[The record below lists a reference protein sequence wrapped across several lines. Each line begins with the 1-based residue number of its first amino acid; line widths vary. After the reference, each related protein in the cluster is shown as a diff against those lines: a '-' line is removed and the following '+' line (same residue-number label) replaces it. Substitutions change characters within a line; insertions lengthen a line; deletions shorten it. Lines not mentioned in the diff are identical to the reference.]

1 MRKLRLLFATLVL
14 LVTGVVATNAE
25 VVYVEVD
32 LTSQFNSL
40 ATTQWTGSSGQVG
53 WAAPAVD
60 TNSGLHVAAWERY
73 DGNCTNTGDVMKST
87 VTGLT
92 TGTYKIELYGAA
104 AFTFG
109 RGFGSTA
116 FTGDLSV
123 ATNSAWNENDQITES
138 TGVTLYAKTSEG
150 TYGGE
155 IPISYATNFNTTG
168 IATVV
173 IPGVVVGA
181 NGEIEIGMTK
191 TSTSTNWHVIQL
203 KGVTALVEAVPVYN
217 QALSDAQAALTQKMS
232 SYAQNNLSSA
242 ISTYGGLGETGT
254 AAQYTAAIEALNNA
268 VSAAQVSIDAYAAF
282 RSVIDIFSG
291 AQQDL
296 DENGQAAYDDGG
308 VLSGLEAAYS
318 NGSLQEINSDQRAA
332 MANALA
338 VASKAQTT
346 AGTSMSWAI
355 LNHSFEAG
363 SLEAWT
369 NSGMQVQANK
379 AYAGHVG
386 DFYAE
391 AWQPNGTKTLSQT
404 VTGMPGGQYQLT
416 FNALA
421 RGVTSAS
428 VTANDKSSGITIED
442 ATNAYT
448 IEEITV
454 GIDGE
459 LAIAYEAT
467 GTGAGNSWIAID
479 EFQLTYLGCT
489 HEAGDPVI
497 ENEVPATARNN
508 GSFDEVTYCTICGT
522 EMNRQPREI
531 PAIGGFD
538 MTVNVTGDEEMDEQP
553 TITVT
558 EATQC
563 GDDTFAGQPNSTIT
577 ITPPARDGY
586 TVNVI
591 ITQTPLTGGP
601 AETVN
606 ANEEGGTWS
615 FTLPDAN
622 NDVTVSVVYEP
633 ITYAVTLTLTGNETM
648 ETTPAVSLTG
658 GTPGDTYTATAGS
671 TISVTPQVVEGYTVE
686 VTVTETAHVGDP
698 QTVTPTE
705 ENGVWS
711 FTQPDYNTTVTV
723 AYTQILQTI
732 TWAFSGLEESVEE
745 PAVTFS
751 GEGVVPV
758 VENEVITSYQ
768 CPQGTT
774 VTFSAPEIEGYENSY
789 IYDSSN
795 GLTITP
801 NQGVYSFLVDVEDHN
816 IQIIYTK
823 VEYTISGLPATNTTL
838 TIGDTQYESGDVT
851 ATEGT
856 VITVTPDLGY
866 QITAI
871 TATYTPATGGDPIE
885 LTIDDAAGNGKSFTM
900 PAANV
905 TVTCT
910 AEEIVIDPNAIAVT
924 VPALS
929 FVTYVDNNQDL
940 SLATGDQAQLYG
952 VSNVTDT
959 EVQLTAPLTDVPSG
973 HHFLIYNPT
982 DADIIAQ
989 LMPSA
994 PTAEM
999 EGVGS
1004 NWYFFDMNGTT
1015 INPDDYTG
1023 FTLYICGGK
1032 QFLKAIG
1039 EGQLADHRWM
1049 LAVDNEPSDGG
1060 MKSRNIV
1067 FGETT
1072 NKITATN
1079 IKNATKGDVFDLQGR
1094 KVKAPKKGLYIVN
1107 GKKAVIK

>member
-268 VSAAQVSIDAYAAF
+268 VSAAQVSINAYAIF
-282 RSVIDIFSG
+282 NSVIDVF
-291 AQQDL
+291 ADAKQAL
-296 DENGQAAYDDGG
+296 DADGLAAYDDGG
-308 VLSGLEAAYS
+308 VLAGLQESYNA
-318 NGSLQEINSDQRAA
+318 GTLQEITSDQKATI
-332 MANALA
+332 ANALA
-338 VASKAQTT
+338 VAAKAQTSENSPMT
-346 AGTSMSWAI
+346 WAI
-355 LNHSFEAG
+355 LNHSFETG
-363 SLEAWT
+363 SLQAWT
-369 NSGMQVQANK
+369 AENTAGDTGVKPNSNGT
-379 AYAGHVG
+379 YTTIGCDG
-386 DFYAE
+386 DFLFNT
-391 AWQPNGTKTLSQT
+391 WNGDAVGYGISQT
-404 VTGMPGGQYQLT
+404 ITGMPAGSYKLT
-416 FNALA
+416 ASFAGPANATVELFANSESTTVTQTAPGTFTDVDLEFDLA
-421 RGVTSAS
+421 
-428 VTANDKSSGITIED
+428 TAGDITIGTQNSTSWYKVD
-442 ATNAYT
+442 NFRLILLQPAVVPDYT
-448 IEEITV
+448 IS
-454 GIDGE
+454 
-459 LAIAYEAT
+459 L
-467 GTGAGNSWIAID
+467 
-479 EFQLTYLGCT
+479 
-489 HEAGDPVI
+489 
-497 ENEVPATARNN
+497 
-508 GSFDEVTYCTICGT
+508 
-522 EMNRQPREI
+522 
-531 PAIGGFD
+531 
-538 MTVNVTGDEEMDEQP
+538 NVTGTNDMGDAP
-553 TITVT
+553 TITVAG
-558 EATQC
+558 ATQS
-563 GDDTFAGQPNSTIT
+563 GDVAYTATANSTIS
-577 ITPPARDGY
+577 ITPEAVDGY
-586 TVNVI
+586 SVEVTV
-591 ITQTPLTGGP
+591 TQTPATGGP
-601 AETVN
+601 EETVS
-606 ANEEGGTWS
+606 ASEVSGTWS
-615 FTLPDAN
+615 FTLPDN
-622 NDVTVSVVYEP
+622 NVRVSIAYTPIPTYSINGLAYGSQVTIGEVSTTIGDVSTITGVNAGELVTIDVSGVTVSP
-633 ITYAVTLTLTGNETM
+633 GMVTMIHANTGAGALTEEAL
-648 ETTPAVSLTG
+648 S
-658 GTPGDTYTATAGS
+658 
-671 TISVTPQVVEGYTVE
+671 
-686 VTVTETAHVGDP
+686 HVGDVWTFTMPEGDAHLTFAEEYVYSTFTLNVTEGEGMTEAPNVSYSP
-698 QTVTPTE
+698 QFTNAGKVRSGSNVTINIPAYAGYDATATYQAASDAEPTTLTISNNQAQLTMPTE
-705 ENGVWS
+705 DV
-711 FTQPDYNTTVTV
+711 TATVV
-723 AYTQILQTI
+723 
-732 TWAFSGLEESVEE
+732 
-745 PAVTFS
+745 
-751 GEGVVPV
+751 
-758 VENEVITSYQ
+758 
-768 CPQGTT
+768 
-774 VTFSAPEIEGYENSY
+774 
-789 IYDSSN
+789 
-795 GLTITP
+795 
-801 NQGVYSFLVDVEDHN
+801 
-816 IQIIYTK
+816 YTK
-823 VEYTISGLPATNTTL
+823 HAYTISGLPVDNTTF

-851 ATEGT
+851 ATVGT
-856 VITVTPDLGY
+856 IITVTPDLGY

-910 AEEIVIDPNAIAVT
+910 AEEIVIDPNAIPVT
-924 VPALS
+924 VPAMS

-952 VSNVTDT
+952 VSDVTDT
-959 EVQLTAPLTDVPSG
+959 EVLLTDQLTSVPSG

-994 PTAEM
+994 PTGGL
-999 EGVGS
+999 EGVG
-1004 NWYFFDMNGTT
+1004 NWFFLDINDGT

-1039 EGQLADHRWM
+1039 AGQLADHRWM
-1049 LAVDNEPSDGG
+1049 LMVANETEGG
-1060 MKSRNIV
+1060 YGEKARNIV

-1079 IKNATKGDVFDLQGR
+1079 IKNATKGDVFDLNGR
-1094 KVKAPKKGLYIVN
+1094 KLDKMPTKKGVYIQN
-1107 GKKAVIK
+1107 GKKVVVK

>member
-1 MRKLRLLFATLVL
+1 MRKLRLLFATLAL
-14 LVTGVVATNAE
+14 LVTGVVAVNAQ
-25 VVYVEVD
+25 VYVEVD

-232 SYAQNNLSSA
+232 ASAQNNLSSA

-686 VTVTETAHVGDP
+686 VTVTETAPVGDP

-823 VEYTISGLPATNTTL
+823 VEYTITGLPATNTTL
-838 TIGDTQYESGDVT
+838 TIGETQYESGDVT
-851 ATEGT
+851 ATIGT

-910 AEEIVIDPNAIAVT
+910 AEEIVIDPNAIPVT

-929 FVTYVDNNQDL
+929 FVTYVDDNQDL
-940 SLATGDQAQLYG
+940 SLATGDQAQLYTI
-952 VSNVTDT
+952 SDVTDT

-999 EGVGS
+999 EGVGY
-1004 NWYFFDMNGTT
+1004 NWYFFDMNGGT
-1015 INPDDYTG
+1015 INPDNYTSYS
-1023 FTLYICGGK
+1023 FYICGGK

-1049 LAVDNEPSDGG
+1049 LVVVDEFVRA
-1060 MKSRNIV
+1060 RNIV

-1079 IKNATKGDVFDLQGR
+1079 INNATKGDVFDLQGR